1 MRGNNLKRPL
11 NVWNLES
18 PYREIHVLAFQ
29 YKNIHEQSVLITLQQ
44 DLSKLLPQ
52 RPNRQWSVNYQIG
65 NTDKGQGTPQL
76 YKTSPLSKT
85 ISEQHQRMFN
95 QCQYYGLWYCL
106 IGIYIWIESNLSYS
120 LFKGCLWRAGNPG
133 HVFTQLFMI
142 NINVSVSMNR

>member
-1 MRGNNLKRPL
+1 M
-11 NVWNLES
+11 
-18 PYREIHVLAFQ
+18 LAFQ
-29 YKNIHEQSVLITLQQ
+29 YKSIHEQSVLITLQQ

-76 YKTSPLSKT
+76 YKRLLSVRRYLSRTKGCS
-85 ISEQHQRMFN
+85 ISVNIMVCGIVLHA
-95 QCQYYGLWYCL
+95 Y
-106 IGIYIWIESNLSYS
+106 IYIWNESIISYS
-120 LFKGCLWRAGNPG
+120 LIKGCLWRAGNPG